1 MALTLD
7 ILTLFPEMF
16 AGPFDASI
24 IKRAREAGLVDISLH
39 NIRDHA
45 HDKHHVVDDAPYG
58 GGDGMVMKPEPIFE
72 AVEAVRQSDSHVLLL
87 TPQGRL
93 FDQKAA
99 QRLSRKPSLIVICGR
114 YEGIDERVAE
124 LANEELSIGDYVL
137 SGGEPAAIVLVD
149 ALVRLLPGAIG
160 AVGGAAQDS
169 HATGL
174 LEHPQYTRP
183 ADFRGMTVPDVLLSG
198 NHQEVARWQRRQ
210 SLCRTLE
217 RRPDMLAI
225 ADLSDDDRRFLEQLQ
240 QH

>member
-1 MALTLD
+1 MHIS

-24 IKRAREAGLVDISLH
+24 IKRAQEAGIVEIGLH
-39 NIRDHA
+39 NIRDFA

-58 GGDGMVMKPEPIFE
+58 GGDGMVMKPGPIFE
-72 AVEAVRQSDSHVLLL
+72 AVEAVRKADSHVVLL

-93 FDQKAA
+93 LDQAIA
-99 QRLSRKPSLIVICGR
+99 QRLSAKTALIIICGR
-114 YEGIDERVAE
+114 YEGIDERVST
-124 LANEELSIGDYVL
+124 LAGEELSIGDYVL

-225 ADLSDDDRRFLEQLQ
+225 ADLSDEDRRFLEQLQ